1 MFNKE
6 LNIRSSRKLAGV
18 TLELILA
25 ITLAVLV
32 LFFLLGIFGDNL
44 KSMVASSRMSNMF
57 DNTQKASYGKQAFDP
72 TQVNV
77 QVLAEQGGIITPSPL
92 NTLDDFKKAAAD
104 KINYYAANP
113 PTNEAEVLD
122 LAKWATIARITTG
135 STVLTSNIAK
145 QLLGGITINY
155 QYGYTTNVGTVTL
168 KNGNK
173 LNINKQI
180 NYGITACGLNSYNC
194 LNNASSNQLAGS
206 KTVLDAQYVN
216 IQ

>member
-44 KSMVASSRMSNMF
+44 KSMVVSSRMSNMF

-77 QVLAEQGGIITPSPL
+77 QVLASQGGTITTPSPL
-92 NTLDDFKKAAAD
+92 NTLDDFKKGAAD

-113 PTNEAEVLD
+113 PTNEEEVLD
-122 LAKWATIARITTG
+122 LAKWATIARITG
-135 STVLTSNIAK
+135 SPALTTNIAR
-145 QLLGGITINY
+145 QLLGGININY
-155 QYGYTTNVGTVTL
+155 QYGATTKVGTVTL

-180 NYGITACGLNSYNC
+180 AYEIAACSASDINC
-194 LNNASSNQLAGS
+194 LTSSSNQLPSS